1 LAGPSGSLPPGP
13 TGAPIFFDL
22 QLDTRVFLFTTVV
35 TMLTT
40 LGFGL
45 VPALQATRVDLV
57 SSLKGSRS
65 LSGMPRTRFRG
76 ALMVVQVALS
86 SILLIAAV
94 LLFRSLRNIGTL
106 DAGFEPDGVV
116 VSSFDLRTLGYE
128 RPRVD
133 AFYTELLRRARTLPG
148 VERAALADFVPMG
161 DPGGTMTVPGMTPP
175 AGQER
180 FVLPYGLVSDA
191 YFATVRQPLIRG
203 RDFTADDR
211 VGAPMVAIV
220 NEALARRFWPGED
233 PLGKRMRLARE
244 DELEIEIVGVAKNA
258 RYASFGGD
266 IGPLVLLPT
275 LQHPGPPLI
284 LHIRTSAHVRT
295 GARTSD
301 ARADIQRLVREIDPS
316 VPFNGQ
322 TMREGMA
329 TSLVPARIA
338 QLVFGVSGAVA
349 LLLAAGGLYGLVC
362 YTVAQRAREIG
373 IRIALGASRRN
384 VFRVIVGRAATLTAI
399 GVAIGTVIAAALMR
413 FMSALLYGLSPTD
426 PLTFSGIAMLLV
438 SVALLAGYA
447 AARKG
452 LAVDPMVVLR
462 NE

>member
-1 LAGPSGSLPPGP
+1 
-13 TGAPIFFDL
+13 
-22 QLDTRVFLFTTVV
+22 
-35 TMLTT
+35 
-40 LGFGL
+40 
-45 VPALQATRVDLV
+45 
-57 SSLKGSRS
+57 
-65 LSGMPRTRFRG
+65 
-76 ALMVVQVALS
+76 
-86 SILLIAAV
+86 
-94 LLFRSLRNIGTL
+94 
-106 DAGFEPDGVV
+106 
-116 VSSFDLRTLGYE
+116 
-128 RPRVD
+128 
-133 AFYTELLRRARTLPG
+133 
-148 VERAALADFVPMG
+148 
-161 DPGGTMTVPGMTPP
+161 
-175 AGQER
+175 
-180 FVLPYGLVSDA
+180 
-191 YFATVRQPLIRG
+191 
-203 RDFTADDR
+203 
-211 VGAPMVAIV
+211 MVAIV

-244 DELEIEIVGVAKNA
+244 DELEIEIVGVAKDA

-275 LQHPGPPLI
+275 LQHTGPPLI
-284 LHIRTSAHVRT
+284 LHVRT
-295 GARTSD
+295 GARMSD

-362 YTVAQRAREIG
+362 YTVAQRATEIG

-399 GVAIGTVIAAALMR
+399 GVAIGTVIAAGLMR

-452 LAVDPMVVLR
+452 LAVDPMVVLK